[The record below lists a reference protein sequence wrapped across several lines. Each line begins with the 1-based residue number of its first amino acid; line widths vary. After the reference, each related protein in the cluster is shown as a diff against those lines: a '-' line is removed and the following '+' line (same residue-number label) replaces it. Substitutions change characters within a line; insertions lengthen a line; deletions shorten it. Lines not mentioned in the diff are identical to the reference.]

1 MTIEPI
7 TLACSLV
14 GLFILMIGVGIAVP
28 KAVLRQNAEAYRV
41 RAEQEAEARKAEKER
56 ADRVEAEIREEIT
69 KVKADHKDLK
79 ADHEQLKDKYI
90 ELLEENR
97 NRLAG
102 LCREMHASMA
112 QILAAVQ
119 RT

>member
-7 TLACSLV
+7 TAVCALIGCLLACV
-14 GLFILMIGVGIAVP
+14 GVGVAVP
-28 KAVLRQNAEAYRV
+28 KAILRQNAEAYRV
-41 RAEQEAEARKAEKER
+41 RAEQEAARARAEEER
-56 ADRVEAEIREEIT
+56 AKRVEEDLKDVRKEIT
-69 KVKADHKDLK
+69 KVKADHEL
-79 ADHEQLKDKYI
+79 LKDKYI

-102 LCREMHASMA
+102 LCREMHANMA

-119 RT
+119 RN